1 MRDTVTGESPCFPC
15 SSPSLSGEPGS
26 LPNCTSADELLD
38 YVAFLENELESLK
51 LQSNA
56 SQVKHQDEKSRL
68 LERLEVA
75 LDKMDQA
82 EGELQAHKESDALTQ
97 SAVER
102 LTDEFRRTERLLQE
116 ERRTEK
122 NFEDKIQKLELEL
135 EMKNDLINHRRKRD
149 EKARR
154 QLEKEN
160 EILKKKA
167 TLGWMLGCLSEVYL
181 QSEPQGAA
189 APLLKMVRNIQ
200 RELERE
206 NVVLS
211 YSSEP
216 PQMQLEYVEKEIR
229 RLIDCARLADSEA
242 EPSTGKTSEQVQLV
256 KSGPSTQRS
265 MLEDNDSAGEFG
277 AKTTEDN
284 ANVKPVGRV
293 AVSKPQ
299 ESHSPS
305 SRIHDECGSPSAR
318 YIINCFGED
327 AVRNVGEMGNNR
339 VVTSDS
345 EAGDQRNAQI
355 EMFEANPVVDV
366 EHTRLSGSTWAEVKV
381 MNKRGAEAAEMLHCQ
396 SDIKRMLSRLE
407 ASMEHLLQQQQQL
420 PQQPQQ
426 SPQVQDRSLSDL
438 DSMLL
443 GSYGRKT
450 KSKGSKSVTGAH
462 RSAGSKHGA
471 ATKPKSLTSKVKS
484 STKQ

>member
-1 MRDTVTGESPCFPC
+1 MRDTATEEGPYFPL
-15 SSPSLSGEPGS
+15 SSPSLNGEPGP

-51 LQSNA
+51 LHSNA
-56 SQVKHQDEKSRL
+56 SQAKHQEEKSRL

-97 SAVER
+97 STVER
-102 LTDEFRRTERLLQE
+102 LKDEFRRTDHLLQE
-116 ERRTEK
+116 ERRKEK
-122 NFEDKIQKLELEL
+122 NLEDRIQKLELEL

-154 QLEKEN
+154 HLEKEN

-167 TLGWMLGCLSEVYL
+167 TLGWMLGCLSEVYF
-181 QSEPQGAA
+181 QSEPEGAA

-211 YSSEP
+211 YSNEP

-242 EPSTGKTSEQVQLV
+242 EPSTGKASDQTQLV
-256 KSGPSTQRS
+256 KSMPSTQRS
-265 MLEDNDSAGEFG
+265 LLEDNDGAVDSG
-277 AKTTEDN
+277 AKTMACDVEDN
-284 ANVKPVGRV
+284 ANAKPVGRV
-293 AVSKPQ
+293 VISKPQ
-299 ESHSPS
+299 ETHSPN
-305 SRIHDECGSPSAR
+305 SRVHEECSSPSAR
-318 YIINCFGED
+318 YIINCFGGD
-327 AVRNVGEMGNNR
+327 AVRSMGETGNNR
-339 VVTSDS
+339 VASDNK
-345 EAGDQRNAQI
+345 DNAQL
-355 EMFEANPVVDV
+355 EMFEANPVADV

-407 ASMEHLLQQQQQL
+407 SSMEHLLQQQQL

-426 SPQVQDRSLSDL
+426 SPQVQDRSLSDF

-443 GSYGRKT
+443 GSYGCKT
-450 KSKGSKSVTGAH
+450 KSKGAKAVMGAH
-462 RSAGSKHGA
+462 CSTSSKHGS
-471 ATKPKSLTSKVKS
+471 ATKHKAPTSKLRS